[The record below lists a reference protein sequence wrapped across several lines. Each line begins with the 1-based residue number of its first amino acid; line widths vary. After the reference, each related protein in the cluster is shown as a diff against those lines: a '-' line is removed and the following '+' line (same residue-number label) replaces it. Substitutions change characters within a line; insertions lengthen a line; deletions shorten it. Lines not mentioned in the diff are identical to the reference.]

1 VKKFLLAGLA
11 VGALIAPAAAADM
24 PIKAPPAPIHLWT
37 GFYVG
42 ANAGYS
48 WSANNSVQTV
58 GVPGSCNGASPGCI
72 AGPALY
78 SSLSAQAATFSA
90 PVDQK
95 GVLVGGQ
102 VGYNWVAS
110 STLFGFEA
118 DLQSL
123 SGNNNSASLVSAVP
137 TPLFP
142 GFPVN
147 QTATVSTKLD
157 FLGTVRARVGYL
169 WGPSFLVY
177 VTGGLAYGET
187 KINSSIA
194 QSVVEPGALGPYSG
208 VGTDSEVR
216 FGGTIGAGLEWMVFQ
231 HWSVKAEY
239 LFVGLGRASTNAVQ
253 LVSRDFAPGFVG
265 TFSSASAI
273 TSANF
278 NESIFRGGINYHF

>member
-1 VKKFLLAGLA
+1 
-11 VGALIAPAAAADM
+11 
-24 PIKAPPAPIHLWT
+24 
-37 GFYVG
+37 
-42 ANAGYS
+42 
-48 WSANNSVQTV
+48 
-58 GVPGSCNGASPGCI
+58 
-72 AGPALY
+72 
-78 SSLSAQAATFSA
+78 
-90 PVDQK
+90 VDQK

-118 DLQSL
+118 DLQDL
-123 SGNNNSASLVSAVP
+123 SGNNNNSASLVSSVP
-137 TPLFP
+137 TALFP

-169 WGPSFLVY
+169 WGQNFLIY
-177 VTGGLAYGET
+177 VTGGLAYGDT
-187 KINSSIA
+187 KITSSIS
-194 QSVVEPGALGPYSG
+194 QNVPGVLAPYG
-208 VGTDSEVR
+208 GTGTDSEVR

-239 LFVGLGRASTNAVQ
+239 LFAGLGRATTTAIPLQN
-253 LVSRDFAPGFVG
+253 RDTFG
-265 TFSSASAI
+265 TFSSATAI